1 MLSSIH
7 PFGERS
13 RDSTW
18 WVTVGAY
25 LAGTTVAGALSGL
38 AVGLLGIAIDPLFSA
53 SAALAVLGVAAVA
66 GLAADLHVGG
76 VGIPTLHRQVNED
89 WLTTYRGWVYGL
101 GFGFQLGLG
110 FATIVTTSTVWLAFL
125 AAALTGSLAWAVAI
139 GSLFGFARGVL
150 IFATINV
157 QTPAALRQLF
167 RTIEATGPQVHRG
180 AIITVALAAGT
191 AGLGLLLS

>member
-1 MLSSIH
+1 
-7 PFGERS
+7 
-13 RDSTW
+13 
-18 WVTVGAY
+18 VT
-25 LAGTTVAGALSGL
+25 
-38 AVGLLGIAIDPLFSA
+38 
-53 SAALAVLGVAAVA
+53 

-76 VGIPTLHRQVNED
+76 VEIPTLHRQVNED
-89 WLTTYRGWVYGL
+89 WLTTYRGWVYGF

-125 AAALTGSLAWAVAI
+125 AAALTGSLAWAIAI

-180 AIITVALAAGT
+180 AIVTVALAAGT